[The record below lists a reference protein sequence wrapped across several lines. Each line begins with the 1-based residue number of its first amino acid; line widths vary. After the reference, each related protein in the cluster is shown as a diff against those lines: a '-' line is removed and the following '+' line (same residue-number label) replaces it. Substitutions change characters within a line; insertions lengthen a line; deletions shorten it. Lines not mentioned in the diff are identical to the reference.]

1 MYTHELLGRE
11 KAEQLLREAA
21 RYRLA
26 RQAREA
32 ARAAA
37 GRRSTA
43 AGHDEGRRHAR
54 RAGRLIR
61 RLRAAG

>member
-32 ARAAA
+32 ARAA
-37 GRRSTA
+37 
-43 AGHDEGRRHAR
+43 GHDEGRRHAR

>member
-32 ARAAA
+32 ARAA
-37 GRRSTA
+37 GRRATA